1 MDGDASWV
9 FGFNIR
15 DFPDFPVGFPAKATK
30 RKGTVKKS
38 KPQCNYC
45 SLHVD
50 LCMFRGSQFG
60 LAHVAFLSLAFHPKD
75 LPPFASMTEHEYT
88 VAISSDIQEGALRM
102 CSATCLSHWSAF
114 TRLCSTLQPPVGAN
128 KSCLTT
134 FGPKPE
140 NTLHIAG
147 TIGART

>member
-1 MDGDASWV
+1 MGTGSGKVPLLDGDASWV

-15 DFPDFPVGFPAKATK
+15 DFPDFPAGFPAKATK
-30 RKGTVKKS
+30 GKGTVKKQS

-75 LPPFASMTEHEYT
+75 LPPTPCVFVSLNSRTWASKQGLDPEHGWLPS
-88 VAISSDIQEGALRM
+88 VSL
-102 CSATCLSHWSAF
+102 
-114 TRLCSTLQPPVGAN
+114 
-128 KSCLTT
+128 
-134 FGPKPE
+134 
-140 NTLHIAG
+140 
-147 TIGART
+147 